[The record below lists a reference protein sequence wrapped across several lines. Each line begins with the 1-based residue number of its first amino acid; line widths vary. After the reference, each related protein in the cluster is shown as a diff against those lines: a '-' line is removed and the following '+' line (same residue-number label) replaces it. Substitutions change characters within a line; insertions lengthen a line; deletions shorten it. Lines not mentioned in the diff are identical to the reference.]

1 MGAPIIAAV
10 LEVVSLLE
18 QMNTSLGTLYAAID
32 VTNNCFMI
40 PVSKELQK
48 YLARS
53 AKIDLH
59 YPDAQAY

>member
-1 MGAPIIAAV
+1 MGTPIIPAV

-32 VTNNCFMI
+32 VANNFFI
-40 PVSKELQK
+40 LSVSKEHLK
-48 YLARS
+48 YLARP

-59 YPDAQAY
+59 YPAAQAY